1 MAKKFDF
8 FMQSLLKE
16 SNRNRF
22 WLTIFVIVTFLLILF
37 GIGYAMFSHATVE
50 DAWEK
55 ILMLLLGAFISSY
68 GKVMDYW
75 FNNMETDKML
85 IQKADEEDD
94 FIQEGLKKRLE
105 GESVDVAGVLVGDPS
120 DDTISECQCEGECT
134 CNDCTCGEGEVCHK
148 CSEK

>member
-1 MAKKFDF
+1 MVKRFDF

-75 FNNMETDKML
+75 FNNTETDKMM

-94 FIQEGLKKRLE
+94 FLQEELKRK
-105 GESVDVAGVLVGDPS
+105 
-120 DDTISECQCEGECT
+120 ISTTTAEPTPTQDQCT
-134 CNDCTCGEGEVCHK
+134 CVNGEECEK
-148 CSEK
+148 CLNTKK